1 MNLLRKILIPTVP
14 VYQGITWLRNY
25 CFDNDILKSKSYN
38 FPVICVGNLS
48 VGGTGKTP
56 MIEYLIQLLKED
68 YYVGTL
74 SRGYRR
80 ETKGFLLADDTA
92 TAKTVGDEPFQFYQ
106 KFSEIIV
113 SVGEDRQLAIEQL
126 LQLEK
131 SPEVLLLDDAFQHRK
146 VQAGLNILLTS
157 YNDLYVNDM
166 VLPTGN
172 LREPKSGAKRAD
184 LIIVTKC
191 PENISVKEQEK
202 IKDELKIKSHQQ
214 LFFSSISYANEIISK
229 EKGMDLEE
237 LKNKPFTLVTG
248 IANPMPLVDYLNK
261 KGFNFNHEAYKD
273 HHDFTASDISKL
285 EKMELVLT
293 TEKDYVRLKDA
304 LKGNNV
310 FYLPIASKI
319 LNAEAFDNNIKMFI
333 KSF

>member
-14 VYQGITWLRNY
+14 VYQGIAWLRNY
-25 CFDNDILKSKSYN
+25 CFDKNILKSKTYN
-38 FPVICVGNLS
+38 FPIICVGNLS

-74 SRGYRR
+74 SRGYGRQ
-80 ETKGFLLADDTA
+80 TKGFLLADETA
-92 TAKTVGDEPFQFYQ
+92 TAQTIGDEPFQFYQ
-106 KFSEIIV
+106 KFSNIIV
-113 SVGEDRQLAIEQL
+113 SVGEDRQHAIEQL

-131 SPEVLLLDDAFQHRK
+131 SPEVLLLDDALQHRK
-146 VQAGLNILLTS
+146 VKAGLNILLTS

-191 PENISVKEQEK
+191 PENISVEEQEK
-202 IKDELKIKSHQQ
+202 IKHELKIESHQQ
-214 LFFSSISYANEIISK
+214 LYFSSISYSEVIVSK
-229 EKGMDLEE
+229 DTEMALEE
-237 LKNKPFTLVTG
+237 LKNKSFTLVTG
-248 IANPMPLVDYLNK
+248 IANPTPLVNYLKK
-261 KGFNFNHEAYKD
+261 KGFEFNHESYQD
-273 HHDFTASDISKL
+273 HHDFSVSEISEFETK
-285 EKMELVLT
+285 ELIIT
-293 TEKDYVRLKDA
+293 TEKDYMRLKNR
-304 LKGNNV
+304 LKHNNV
-310 FYLPIASKI
+310 YYLPIASKI
-319 LNAEAFDNNIKMFI
+319 LNAEAFNNNIKTFI

>member
-1 MNLLRKILIPTVP
+1 
-14 VYQGITWLRNY
+14 
-25 CFDNDILKSKSYN
+25 
-38 FPVICVGNLS
+38 VGNLS

-74 SRGYRR
+74 SRGYGRQ
-80 ETKGFLLADDTA
+80 TKGFLLADETA
-92 TAKTVGDEPFQFYQ
+92 TAKTIGDEPFQFYQ

-131 SPEVLLLDDAFQHRK
+131 SPDVLLLDDAFQHRK
-146 VQAGLNILLTS
+146 VKAGLNILLTS

-184 LIIVTKC
+184 FIIVTKC
-191 PENISVKEQEK
+191 PENISVEEQEK
-202 IKDELKIKSHQQ
+202 IKSELKIESHQQ
-214 LFFSSISYANEIISK
+214 LYFSSISYSDEIVSK
-229 EKGMDLEE
+229 DTKIGLEE
-237 LKNKPFTLVTG
+237 LKSKPFTLVTG
-248 IANPMPLVDYLNK
+248 IANPKPLVDYLNK
-261 KGFNFNHEAYKD
+261 KGFKFNHEAYKD
-273 HHDFTASDISKL
+273 HHDFSATEISEL
-285 EKMELVLT
+285 ETKELIVT
-293 TEKDYVRLKDA
+293 TEKDYMRLKDR
-304 LKGNNV
+304 LKHNNV
-310 FYLPIASKI
+310 YYLPIASNI
-319 LNAEAFDNNIKMFI
+319 LNAEAFNNNIKTFI